1 MPTGTGHTLLYK
13 DTFSLGLGLLNV
25 LYPVSPIFDVTPSL
39 AFCDVHSE
47 LIAEGAFLST
57 AQHKQSLEDLAGMKF
72 HQKCGLLP
80 KLKMSSLAV
89 IDS

>member
-1 MPTGTGHTLLYK
+1 M
-13 DTFSLGLGLLNV
+13 S
-25 LYPVSPIFDVTPSL
+25 YPVSPVFDVTPSL
-39 AFCDVHSE
+39 AFCDGHSQ

-57 AQHKQSLEDLAGMKF
+57 AQHKDLTGI
-72 HQKCGLLP
+72 KCGLLP